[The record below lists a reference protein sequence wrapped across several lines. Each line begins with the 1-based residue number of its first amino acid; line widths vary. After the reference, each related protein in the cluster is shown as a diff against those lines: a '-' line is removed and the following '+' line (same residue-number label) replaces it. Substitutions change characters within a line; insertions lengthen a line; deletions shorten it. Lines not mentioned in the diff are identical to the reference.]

1 MAYLFGV
8 IAFIVALMVSVVLHE
23 AGHFLAAKRFGMRA
37 TQFFV
42 GFGPTLWSR
51 HRGETEYGVKALPLG
66 GFVKI
71 AGYTPLESIAPEDE
85 PRAFYRQPA
94 GRRAVVIVA
103 GVVMNFVL
111 AFVLLVVLAMAVG
124 LRTPGTGTTTVDAVS
139 ACVPARPQSAC
150 VASDPPSPAAEAG
163 LRAGDKVVSLG
174 GRPVADWEQLRRA
187 IHAQPIGTPVPIVVE
202 RGGRRVELSVRPA
215 KVGGGPFLGM
225 TARVTGQG
233 YERLGPMGAS
243 VFAIEGIGRVLGGIG
258 TAVADLPAAL
268 PRLFSPERADT
279 PGGQVGSV
287 VGATQVSGQIF
298 SAKDSWRDRI
308 ALFLSLVISVNVF
321 LGALNVLPLLPLDG
335 GHLSVLAYERA
346 RGVVMRLRGR
356 PDPGNVDLA
365 KLLPVTYIAVML
377 LIGLGVLL
385 ILADVFNPLTL
396 PR

>member
-8 IAFIVALMVSVVLHE
+8 IAFVVALLVSVMLHE
-23 AGHFLAAKRFGMRA
+23 AGHFLTAKRFGMKA

-42 GFGPTLWSR
+42 GFGPTLWSWR
-51 HRGETEYGVKALPLG
+51 RGETEYGVKALPLG

-71 AGYTPLESIAPEDE
+71 AGYTPLEPIDPEDE

-94 GRRAVVIVA
+94 GRRAVVIIA
-103 GVVMNFVL
+103 GVVMNFAL

-139 ACVPARPQSAC
+139 TCVPARVQDRC
-150 VASDPPSPAAEAG
+150 GTGGPPSPAAEAG
-163 LRAGDKVVSLG
+163 LRPGDRVISLG
-174 GRPVADWEQLRRA
+174 GRPVATWEQLRQA
-187 IHAQPIGTPVPIVVE
+187 IRAQPTGTSVPIVVE
-202 RGGRRVELSVRPA
+202 RGGRRVESRVRPA
-215 KVGGGPFLGM
+215 EVGGSPYLGV
-225 TARVTGQG
+225 TARVTGAG
-233 YERLGPMGAS
+233 YERLGPVGAT
-243 VFAIEGIGRVLGGIG
+243 VFAAEGIGRMLGGIG
-258 TAVADLPAAL
+258 TAVADLPAAI
-268 PRLFSPERADT
+268 PRLFSPERGDT

-287 VGATQVSGQIF
+287 VGATEVSGQIF

-308 ALFLSLVISVNVF
+308 ALFLALVISVNVF

-335 GHLSVLAYERA
+335 GHLAVLAYEQVRA
-346 RGVVMRLRGR
+346 ALMRIRGL

-365 KLLPVTYIAVML
+365 KLLPVTYIAVVL